1 MFCKR
6 LYLKKFALE
15 HFLSLRASDWILIRE
30 KIVLRG
36 QYSWDSFVI
45 GRFQKRRTF
54 NYIFCYSRS
63 IFRGVF
69 PKPHGYH
76 EKNPRSYAEYICI
89 IWHFFQ
95 RITQT
100 TKSFFHG
107 DIEIDSL
114 SPLILRIKLFVP
126 VLGVD
131 SLHPEIFERIHT
143 SPNMFFVRLI
153 DNLRDI
159 LFLPGWIFFLRDF
172 RTISKNFKLSLTNF
186 ALNLSLLVSIASS
199 RFKKTLF
206 RTWYLF

>member
-63 IFRGVF
+63 IFRGFF
-69 PKPHGYH
+69 PKSHGYH

-100 TKSFFHG
+100 TKSFFRG
-107 DIEIDSL
+107 DIEIDKL

-131 SLHPEIFERIHT
+131 SIHPEIFERIDT
-143 SPNMFFVRLI
+143 SLNMFLVRLI
-153 DNLRDI
+153 DNLGDIPVFTLMDI
-159 LFLPGWIFFLRDF
+159 LFKRLPNDFQEFQILFNELRVEPIAPRVNSIF
-172 RTISKNFKLSLTNF
+172 
-186 ALNLSLLVSIASS
+186 
-199 RFKKTLF
+199 
-206 RTWYLF
+206 